1 MIQDLVIKLD
11 TNNQPLGNEVE
22 SPPLLYENIKRVLS
36 NVVLSDER
44 AIPEEVEQH
53 GYGVFEW
60 AWAPEVT
67 HTQTADPIGVTRHS
81 DGIFRPTFN
90 VRAATQA
97 ELDAKYAQVAAEVRG
112 RRNFKLKNSDIT
124 QLPQATEQMKAK
136 VIEWEAYRQALRD
149 ISEQTGFPFDVEW
162 PTKPEEDVL

>member
-1 MIQDLVIKLD
+1 MLQDLVIKLD
-11 TNNQPLGNEVE
+11 ENKQPLGDEVQ
-22 SPPLLYENIKRVLS
+22 SPPLLYANLKQITP
-36 NVVLSDER
+36 NATLSDEH
-44 AIPEEVEQH
+44 AIPAEVEQL

-60 AWAPEVT
+60 AWSPEVLP
-67 HTQTADPIGVTRHS
+67 TQTAEPIGVTRHS

-112 RRNFKLKNSDIT
+112 KRKVKLIHTDIT

-136 VIEWEAYRQALRD
+136 ATEWQTFRQALRD
-149 ISEQTGFPFDVEW
+149 ITEQEGFPFEIQW
-162 PTKPEEDVL
+162 PTKPEDGGL